1 MSVESMSDEVTVQGP
16 EMAIRDHSNVTK
28 QTTNKADCS
37 QFFIA
42 QTTHCNT
49 HVLYMEAT
57 QDTHAHTHTHT
68 VSLHRKVRKRW
79 RDN

>member
-1 MSVESMSDEVTVQGP
+1 MSDKVTVQGP
-16 EMAIRDHSNVTK
+16 EMAIRDHGNVTK

-57 QDTHAHTHTHT
+57 QDAHTHTRRPE
-68 VSLHRKVRKRW
+68 VAVNSCSAF
-79 RDN
+79 